1 MVPESSHPEVTATPT
16 APSRVRVF
24 LREVLE
30 TVILTIVIYALVNFA
45 TGRYRVEG
53 DSMLPTVQPNEY
65 VLLDKLSYMLRQ
77 PERGEIVV
85 FHYPY
90 DPERDFIKRVI
101 GLPGETISIA
111 NGGVTVTQVDG
122 TQFQLDEPY
131 INAPPNYTNTW
142 TVGPDEFFVLGDNRN
157 NSSDSHSW
165 GMLKREFLV
174 GRALFVYW
182 PLPALRAVDHHDY
195 AAASASD

>member
-1 MVPESSHPEVTATPT
+1 MVPESSHPEITAAP
-16 APSRVRVF
+16 ASPSRTRAF

-30 TVILTIVIYALVNFA
+30 TVILTIVIYAVVNFA

-53 DSMLPTVQPNEY
+53 DSMLPTVHPNEY

-111 NGGVTVTQVDG
+111 NGVVTVTQTNG
-122 TQFQLDEPY
+122 AQIQLDEPY
-131 INAPPNYTNTW
+131 ISAPPNYTNTW

-182 PLPALRAVDHHDY
+182 PLPALRAVDHYDY

>member
-16 APSRVRVF
+16 APSRVRAF

>member
-1 MVPESSHPEVTATPT
+1 MIPESSHPEISAAPA
-16 APSRVRVF
+16 APSRARAF

-30 TVILTIVIYALVNFA
+30 TIILTIVIYALVNFA

-53 DSMLPTVQPNEY
+53 DSMLPTVHPNEY

-77 PERGEIVV
+77 PKRGEIVV

-90 DPERDFIKRVI
+90 DPERDFIKRII

-111 NGGVTVTQVDG
+111 NGVVTVTQPDG
-122 TQFQLDEPY
+122 TRMQLDEPY

-174 GRALFVYW
+174 GRALLVYW

-195 AAASASD
+195 VAASSSD

>member
-1 MVPESSHPEVTATPT
+1 
-16 APSRVRVF
+16 
-24 LREVLE
+24 
-30 TVILTIVIYALVNFA
+30 
-45 TGRYRVEG
+45 
-53 DSMLPTVQPNEY
+53 MLPTVHPNEY

-77 PERGEIVV
+77 PKRGEIVV

-90 DPERDFIKRVI
+90 DPERDFIKRII

-111 NGGVTVTQVDG
+111 NGVVTVTQPDG
-122 TQFQLDEPY
+122 TRMQLDEPY

-174 GRALFVYW
+174 GRALLVYW

-195 AAASASD
+195 VAASSSD